1 MKKLIASAGALVLFA
16 ALGAADAVAKGGKG
30 NGNGN
35 GHGNKG
41 AATTGLNRADMA
53 AGNHGTKGRANARA
67 HGANAQG
74 FCPPGQQKKVGTGS
88 RFQC

>member
-1 MKKLIASAGALVLFA
+1 MKKLIATAVALVLFA

-30 NGNGN
+30 KGN

-41 AATTGLNRADMA
+41 APTTGLNRADIA